1 MSEPEVTN
9 TSGKQLSPEQETP
22 VIMAGTKLN
31 TVGVLFILVSLGLGE
46 DWSFDNA
53 PGIAMEYK
61 IHIDAGK
68 EDCYYQYVHP
78 GATIYINVQVLKGG
92 DGMAGVAVR
101 NPKGEIVHP
110 YSWKKSTEYEEVS
123 QAGGYYG
130 ICIDNQFS
138 RFAAKLINFYMTT
151 FRYDLWEKFNKE
163 LEDMD
168 ISVNNFTHS
177 IKGVDQR
184 IHEMLLFQSQSRAKE
199 ARDFQ
204 LLISNNQ
211 YIQYWS
217 LAQCIAIVGAGAMQV
232 FFLRKLFDTQVTTKS
247 GGRA

>member
-1 MSEPEVTN
+1 
-9 TSGKQLSPEQETP
+9 
-22 VIMAGTKLN
+22 MAGVCLILATCFLLP
-31 TVGVLFILVSLGLGE
+31 VLSLATLE

-61 IHIDAGK
+61 IHLDAGK

-78 GATIYINVQVLKGG
+78 GATLYINVQVLKGG

-110 YSWKKSTEYEEVS
+110 YTWKKSAEYEEVS
-123 QAGGYYG
+123 QTGGYYG
-130 ICIDNQFS
+130 VCIDNQFS

-168 ISVNNFTHS
+168 ISHLSFTVSHTCS
-177 IKGVDQR
+177 
-184 IHEMLLFQSQSRAKE
+184 
-199 ARDFQ
+199 
-204 LLISNNQ
+204 ISNS
-211 YIQYWS
+211 S
-217 LAQCIAIVGAGAMQV
+217 LGGMIAIKCAMARPQ
-232 FFLRKLFDTQVTTKS
+232 FFTGVVLMGPLIKVNFC
-247 GGRA
+247 

>member
-1 MSEPEVTN
+1 
-9 TSGKQLSPEQETP
+9 
-22 VIMAGTKLN
+22 MAGVCLILATCFLLP
-31 TVGVLFILVSLGLGE
+31 VLSLATLE

-61 IHIDAGK
+61 IHLDAGK

-78 GATIYINVQVLKGG
+78 GATLYINVQVLKGG

-110 YSWKKSTEYEEVS
+110 YTWKKSAEYEEVS
-123 QAGGYYG
+123 QTGGYYG
-130 ICIDNQFS
+130 VCIDNQFS

-168 ISVNNFTHS
+168 ISHLSFTKS
-177 IKGVDQR
+177 IKEIEQY
-184 IHEMLLFQSQSRAKE
+184 IHKMLLLQSQSRAKE
-199 ARDFQ
+199 SRDFQ
-204 LLISNNQ
+204 LLTSNNQ

-232 FFLRKLFDTQVTTKS
+232 FFLRKLFDIQVTTKS